1 MADRIIGRKYECDRL
16 DRCMGEHQAQLIVV
30 YGRRR
35 VGKTYLVQQY
45 FDGRFDFKFTGAYRR
60 SREDQLTN
68 FTREMSRQ
76 TGLQQSVPKDWDE
89 AFVML
94 RDYLSAFSQNEK
106 RVVFFDEMPWMDTQ
120 RSGFMEAFEWF
131 WNDWGAAQE
140 NLIFIACGSS
150 TSWMIQ
156 NFDENKGGLFNRQ
169 TCRLYL
175 MPFTLGETEQYL
187 QSRRIS
193 WARYDIAE
201 CYMIMGGIPYYLS
214 LLDPQRNYQEN
225 IDNLFFRK
233 RAELWDEFDHLYQTL
248 FENSEQYIKVVE
260 ILGKKRSG
268 MTRPELSRETGISS
282 NGKLTKMLKSL
293 TDSGFVREYAFF
305 GHKKKETVYQLADY
319 YTAFF
324 FRFIKDNFGKDEHFW
339 SHTTDNPARRA
350 WAGLTFEQL
359 CKDHIAQI
367 KRKLG
372 IAGVLS
378 EESTWYYRE
387 SDSDGRQGGT
397 QIDMLIDRRDR
408 VINLC
413 EIKFSINEFAIDKK
427 YDQTLRNKIDTF
439 RMRTDCKKTIQLT
452 MITTFGVKRNT
463 YSGLVGSEV
472 VLDDLFVEA

>member
-1 MADRIIGRKYECDRL
+1 MSSGIIGRKEECHRL
-16 DRCMGEHQAQLIVV
+16 DRCMSERQAQLIVV

-35 VGKTYLVQQY
+35 VGKTYLIQQY
-45 FDGRFDFKFTGAYRR
+45 FDGRFDFKFTGAYRQP
-60 SREDQLTN
+60 REVQLAN
-68 FTREMSRQ
+68 FAREMSRQ
-76 TGLQQSVPKDWDE
+76 ASSWQAVPKDWDE
-89 AFVML
+89 AFAVL
-94 RDYLSAFSQNEK
+94 RDYLSSLSQDEK
-106 RVVFFDEMPWMDTQ
+106 RIVFFDEMPWMDTQ
-120 RSGFMEAFEWF
+120 RSGFMAAFEWF
-131 WNDWGAAQE
+131 WNDWGASQE
-140 NLIFIACGSS
+140 NLVFVVCGSA
-150 TSWMIQ
+150 TSWMIE

-175 MPFTLGETEQYL
+175 LPFTLSEVEQYL
-187 QSRRIS
+187 QSRQIE

-214 LLDPQRNYQEN
+214 LLDSQRSYLDN

-268 MTRPELSRETGISS
+268 MTRSELIKETEISA
-282 NGKLTKMLKSL
+282 NGKLSKMLKSL

-305 GHKKKETVYQLADY
+305 GHKKKETIYQLADY
-319 YTAFF
+319 YTAFY

-367 KRKLG
+367 KSRLG

-378 EESTWYYRE
+378 EESTWYARE
-387 SDSDGRQGGT
+387 ADSDSERSGT

-408 VINLC
+408 VVNLC

-427 YDQTLRNKIDTF
+427 YDQVLRNKIDVF
-439 RMRTDCKKTIQLT
+439 RTRTDCRKTIQLT
-452 MITTFGVKRNT
+452 MITTFGVKKNK
-463 YSGLVGSEV
+463 YAGLVGSEV
-472 VLDDLFVEA
+472 VLDDLF